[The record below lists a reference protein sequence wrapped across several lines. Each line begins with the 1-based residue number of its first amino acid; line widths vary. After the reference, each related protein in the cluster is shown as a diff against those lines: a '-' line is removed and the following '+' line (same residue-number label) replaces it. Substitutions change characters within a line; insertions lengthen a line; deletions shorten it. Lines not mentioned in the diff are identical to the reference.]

1 MDLLLDTNTGDMIY
15 VNGECPVTQRTADVV
30 AQRLRITLYTFLGEW
45 FLDTT
50 VGVPYF
56 QQIFGKLRSKASVD
70 LIFQQIITTD
80 PDVIEILT
88 FESTLD
94 KTARGYSMTFQVRVA
109 DNTASL
115 PITINVGAL
124 V

>member
-1 MDLLLDTNTGDMIY
+1 MDLLLDPDTGDLVY
-15 VNGECPVTQRTADVV
+15 DNGGCPVTQLTADVV
-30 AQRLRITLYTFLGEW
+30 TQRLRITLYTFLGEW
-45 FLDTT
+45 FLDQT

-56 QQIFGKLRSKASVD
+56 QQIFGKLRTKDSTD
-70 LIFQQIITTD
+70 LIFQQIITDD

-94 KTARGYSMTFQVRVA
+94 RAGRGYSMTFQVRVS

-115 PITINVGAL
+115 PITIDLGGL

>member
-1 MDLLLDTNTGDMIY
+1 MDLLLNPDTGDMVY
-15 VNGECPVTQRTADVV
+15 ENGGSPVTQLTADVV

-45 FLDTT
+45 FLDLT

-56 QQIFGKLRSKASVD
+56 QQIFGKLRTKASID
-70 LIFQQIITTD
+70 LIFQQIITND

-88 FESTLD
+88 FESELSRGD
-94 KTARGYSMTFQVRVA
+94 RGYSMTFQVRVS

-115 PITINVGAL
+115 PITIDLGDIV
-124 V
+124 

>member
-1 MDLLLDTNTGDMIY
+1 MDLLLNPDTGDMVY
-15 VNGECPVTQRTADVV
+15 VNGGSPVTQLTADVV

-45 FLDTT
+45 FLDLT

-56 QQIFGKLRSKASVD
+56 QQIFGKLRTKASID
-70 LIFQQIITTD
+70 LIFQQIITND

-88 FESTLD
+88 FESELSRGD
-94 KTARGYSMTFQVRVA
+94 RGYSMTFQVRVS

-115 PITINVGAL
+115 PITIDLGDIV
-124 V
+124 

>member
-1 MDLLLDTNTGDMIY
+1 MDLLLDTNTGDMVY
-15 VNGECPVTQRTADVV
+15 VNGGCPVTQKTAEVV

-88 FESTLD
+88 FESVLD

>member
-1 MDLLLDTNTGDMIY
+1 MDLLLNPDTGDMVFI
-15 VNGECPVTQRTADVV
+15 NGDSPVTQRTATVV

-50 VGVPYF
+50 VGVPYY
-56 QQIFGKLRSKASVD
+56 QQIFGKIRTKSSVD
-70 LIFQQIITTD
+70 LIFQQIINDD

-94 KTARGYSMTFQVRVA
+94 RANRGYSMTFQVRVS

-115 PITINVGAL
+115 PITLSIGDIF
-124 V
+124 

>member
-1 MDLLLDTNTGDMIY
+1 
-15 VNGECPVTQRTADVV
+15 VNGGCPVTQHTADIV

-56 QQIFGKLRSKASVD
+56 QQIFGKLRTKASVD
-70 LIFQQIITTD
+70 LIFQQIITDD

-88 FESTLD
+88 FDSTLD
-94 KTARGYSMTFQVRVA
+94 RGARGYSMTFQVRVS

-115 PITINVGAL
+115 PITIDLGDVI
-124 V
+124 

>member
-1 MDLLLDTNTGDMIY
+1 MDLLLDTDTGDMVY
-15 VNGECPVTQRTADVV
+15 VNGGCPVTQLTGDVV

>member
-1 MDLLLDTNTGDMIY
+1 MDLLLNPDTGDMVY
-15 VNGECPVTQRTADVV
+15 ENGGCPVTQLTADVV
-30 AQRLRITLYTFLGEW
+30 AQRLRITLYTFLSEW
-45 FLDTT
+45 FLDLT

-56 QQIFGKLRSKASVD
+56 QQIFGKLRTKASVD
-70 LIFQQIITTD
+70 LIFQQIITDD

-94 KTARGYSMTFQVRVA
+94 RGARGYSMTFQVRVS

-115 PITINVGAL
+115 PITIDLGDIV
-124 V
+124 

>member
-1 MDLLLDTNTGDMIY
+1 MDLLLDTNTGDMVY
-15 VNGECPVTQRTADVV
+15 VNGGCPVTQRTAEVV

-88 FESTLD
+88 FESVLD

-115 PITINVGAL
+115 PITINVGDL
-124 V
+124 I